1 MSCSACCFCC
11 GRWKSLRLSG
21 RYCQL
26 TFYMA
31 NISFRGGPKIGRN
44 DPCFCGSGHKFKH
57 CHGGVQHTLP
67 VLLTRD
73 RVEKEI
79 LEQGRRHFE
88 KHKVQEL
95 QRQKQQGLGRPI
107 ISIEHKGYRFV
118 AIGNQLLYGKWK
130 SFPDFLADYIK
141 QTLGGEWGN
150 TQIAKP
156 LAERHP
162 LIQWYDKV
170 CHLQAAHAKE
180 PGALFSTPITGA
192 VSAYNRLAYNLYLIA
207 HNGKDIQTRLIA
219 RLKNKDNFQGAFF
232 ETQVAAWLIQAGFE
246 LEFEDE
252 SDGTS
257 THCEFTA
264 TYMASGEQ
272 YSVEA
277 KSRRIES
284 TNSSKTRVGR
294 HLYEALEKKANHK
307 RLIFLNL
314 NEPLHTEEVAD
325 IAVDRAERIV
335 SRSERLKIDGAPAPA
350 AYVCIT
356 NMNDQ
361 YALDTSALATMISF
375 RGFKISDFMGVEF
388 PSLREAA
395 RARERH
401 WPMFQLLKS
410 MEEHRD
416 IPQTFDGELPSEV
429 FVSNPLPRLQVGQF
443 YAVPGPDGEEVNAKL
458 MQATVGNDKA
468 HCVLHDP
475 ETNKSF
481 ICTFDLMPDELADYA
496 KHPDTYFGVYQRQT
510 RNVET
515 AIEMFDF
522 FVDSSRDTPKERL
535 IELLSNYADQEGLH
549 AMAQKDLVELLA
561 EGYTMGAIAQGFAV
575 KPLRNKRR
583 GPP

>member
-1 MSCSACCFCC
+1 
-11 GRWKSLRLSG
+11 
-21 RYCQL
+21 
-26 TFYMA
+26 MA
-31 NISFRGGPKIGRN
+31 NTPFRRGPKIGRN
-44 DPCFCGSGHKFKH
+44 DPCFCGSGRKFKH

-67 VLLTRD
+67 ALLARD
-73 RVEKEI
+73 KLEKELI
-79 LEQGRRHFE
+79 AQGRRHFE

-107 ISIEHKGYRFV
+107 ISIEYKGYRFV
-118 AIGNQLLYGKWK
+118 AVGNQLHYGKWTT
-130 SFPDFLADYIK
+130 FPDFLANYIK

-150 TQIAKP
+150 AEIAKP

-162 LIQWYDKV
+162 LMQWYDKV
-170 CHLQAAHAKE
+170 CRLQAAHAKE
-180 PGALFSTPITGA
+180 PGALFSTPMTGA

-232 ETQVAAWLIQAGFE
+232 ETQVAAWLIKAGFE

-252 SDGTS
+252 TDRTS
-257 THCEFTA
+257 KHCEFTA
-264 TYMASGEQ
+264 TYTATGEK

-277 KSRRIES
+277 KSREIES
-284 TNSSKTRVGR
+284 TNSSRAKVGR
-294 HLYEALEKKANHK
+294 KLYEALEKKANHK

-314 NEPLHTEEVAD
+314 NKPLHTLEAAE

-335 SRSERLKIDGAPAPA
+335 RQSEGLKIDGEPAPA

-361 YALDTSALATMISF
+361 YALDTSSLAMMISF
-375 RGFKISDFMGVEF
+375 RGFKIHDFMGDVF

-410 MEEHRD
+410 MEEHRE
-416 IPQTFDGELPSEV
+416 IPQTFGGELPSEV
-429 FVSNPLPRLQVGQF
+429 FVQNPLPRLQIGQF
-443 YAVPGPDGEEVNAKL
+443 YAVPGPGGMEVNAKL
-458 MQATVGNDKA
+458 TQAIVMDDKA
-468 HCVLHDP
+468 HCILHDP
-475 ETNKSF
+475 AANMSWHV
-481 ICTFDLMPDELADYA
+481 TFDMTPDELADYA

-510 RNVET
+510 GKVET
-515 AIEMFDF
+515 AMEMFDF
-522 FVDSSRDTPKERL
+522 LVDGYRDTPKERL
-535 IELLSNYADQEGLH
+535 IELLPNYTDQKGLH
-549 AMAQKDLVELLA
+549 AMSQKELVELLA
-561 EGYTMGAIAQGFAV
+561 ERYTVNMIANGFAV

-583 GPP
+583 GPPSN